1 MHESGFP
8 KGRWSIRQLMVW
20 ALVALF
26 APGPRAQAYPISP
39 ETLWSLT
46 LEAEWVVWADVEEV
60 RGLSAQEQ
68 AEVQRG
74 DWETGAV
81 TRLRIREA
89 WKGAGRPG
97 EQIDVHWFPSMC
109 PAPPRYEEGH
119 TVVAFL
125 TRRAGKWRTVAL
137 SYGTRYPASPDDTEA
152 YRHAVTLAKNAQDR
166 WTQARIVG
174 RRTDLEAARVDWHVR
189 ASVHPATRWDGLYG
203 LVPDSDAARSSYDR
217 NARNPARLTGA
228 QLETLA
234 RGFVEQP
241 PLDPALPMMLTAL
254 RGHVDT
260 QVDVSAARALE
271 TVLGLGEPKGWVTH
285 AFDLLRAR
293 HGETLQ
299 ERESLTSEAQWKRR
313 LEDWSLADAKLE
325 GKELEDL
332 TREWASFKQRHQLTP
347 ARLPPSTP
355 PLVRGTGGDTTL

>member
-1 MHESGFP
+1 MHGPGFP
-8 KGRWSIRQLMVW
+8 MGRWSIRHAMVW
-20 ALVALF
+20 ALVVLF

-46 LEAEWVVWADVEEV
+46 LEAEWVVWADVEDV
-60 RGLSAQEQ
+60 RGLSKEEQ
-68 AEVQRG
+68 AEVKRG

-97 EQIDVHWFPSMC
+97 EQVDVHWFPSMC
-109 PAPPRYEEGH
+109 PAPPSYEEGH
-119 TVVAFL
+119 VVVAFL

-152 YRHAVTLAKNAQDR
+152 YRRAVTLAKSAQDQ

-189 ASVHPATRWDGLYG
+189 VSTHPATRWDGLYG
-203 LVPDSDAARSSYDR
+203 LVPDSDAARSFYDR
-217 NARNPARLTGA
+217 NARNPAQLTRP

-234 RGFVEQP
+234 HGFVEQP
-241 PLDPALPMMLTAL
+241 PLDHALPMMLTAL

-260 QVDVSAARALE
+260 QVDLSAARALE
-271 TVLGLGEPKGWVTH
+271 TVFSQGEPKGWVIH
-285 AFDLLRAR
+285 AFDLLRER
-293 HGETLQ
+293 QGEAPL
-299 ERESLTSEAQWKRR
+299 EHESLTAEAQWKRR
-313 LEDWSLADAKLE
+313 IDDWSLAGSKLE
-325 GKELEDL
+325 GKELEEL
-332 TREWASFKQRHQLTP
+332 TREWARFKQRHQLTP
-347 ARLPPSTP
+347 ALLPLPAP
-355 PLVRGTGGDTTL
+355 APVPGTGGDTTL